1 MAEDALIA
9 SLLAAVEAAPDDV
22 PLRLHVAELLADRD
36 RPADALLHCTQA
48 LAREPADPDALA
60 LLRRLTA
67 ALSQEEPSGLDDG
80 FDWASAEEQVADI
93 RVPEPGLSAP
103 GPAPS
108 VPTGDV
114 ERPALRLAD
123 VGGMA
128 RVTRE
133 IAAAVGRN
141 HPGGML
147 LYGPPGCGRTFLA
160 RAVAGE
166 LGARFLHVDVP
177 RVLGAG
183 AGSDARTPSQIFATA
198 RRHPPCVLY
207 LDRIDT
213 CGSVEALLAEMGPPG
228 DGGVTVL
235 GATDR
240 PWDLDRAL
248 RDRFDRLL
256 LVLPPDAP
264 ARAAVLRHHLR
275 DRPLPG
281 TDLDRLVAGTE
292 GFSGTDLARLCH
304 SALARAGAGP
314 LGTAD
319 LAAAL
324 REIGPGTAAWF
335 ATARTVLAAGDAAA
349 GYDDLAAHLEGHP
362 PR

>member
-1 MAEDALIA
+1 MAEDALLA

-22 PLRLHVAELLADRD
+22 PLRLHVAGLLADRD

-48 LAREPADPDALA
+48 LARQPADPDALA

-67 ALSQEEPSGLDDG
+67 ALSQDEPCGLDDG

-93 RVPEPGLSAP
+93 RVPEPGLPAP
-103 GPAPS
+103 DPAPS
-108 VPTGDV
+108 VTTGDV

-133 IAAAVGRN
+133 IAAAVGGN
-141 HPGGML
+141 LPGGLL
-147 LYGPPGCGRTFLA
+147 LYGPPGCGRAFLA

-177 RVLGAG
+177 R
-183 AGSDARTPSQIFATA
+183 DARAPSQIFDTA
-198 RRHPPCVLY
+198 RRHAPCVLY
-207 LDRIDT
+207 LDRIDA
-213 CGSVEALLAEMGPPG
+213 CGGVEALLAEMGPPG
-228 DGGVTVL
+228 DGGVTVV
-235 GATDR
+235 GSTER

-275 DRPLPG
+275 GRPLPG

-292 GFSGTDLARLCH
+292 GFSGTDLARLCR

-314 LGTAD
+314 LGMDD

-324 REIGPGTAAWF
+324 RETGPGTPAWF